1 MKTKGKKSP
10 RRRSSSLRV
19 SLAPGMSSTR
29 EVPKSRVRR
38 KLRRRAPNVF
48 TPMETGAP
56 DQDLVPGV
64 RNPMA
69 MQGGVGP
76 MNQEGE
82 GDRQN
87 DDLDALERVEP
98 DL

>member
-56 DQDLVPGV
+56 DQEPVPGA

-69 MQGGVGP
+69 M
-76 MNQEGE
+76 
-82 GDRQN
+82 
-87 DDLDALERVEP
+87 
-98 DL
+98 